1 MTLEE
6 IIAKAKPYF
15 DYVFD
20 VLKQRYRVEID
31 WEIDVR
37 PIERTIGAG
46 EKIVKEIFELRIF
59 IVGKTTKKVDGI
71 IRYYI
76 EIEKTKRRE
85 YIGFRLISIEEI
97 EEAIK
102 GYL

>member
-46 EKIVKEIFELRIF
+46 EKIVKEIFELKIF